1 MAIKKIQS
9 CFTQVA
15 EAKRTLREL
24 RILRHLD
31 HPGIIHIRD
40 VLHPTSESS
49 FSNLWVVFDFVD
61 LDLRKLV
68 GSPQTITTAHVQWIL
83 HQMLSAIRYLHS
95 AHVRHRDLKPANVLL
110 SGTCD
115 VKICDFGLARVVD
128 EEDWALNEARLQ
140 AGPALARQASGKQPM
155 KPPPMQRQMTSH
167 VVTRWY
173 RAPEVLL
180 RAPQYSAPIDMWAIG
195 TIMAEMFT
203 LRPLFPGTSEA
214 DEIYKI
220 CSVLGTPSANTWKQG
235 LALAQNANF
244 KFPQF
249 VATPLSQLIP
259 SASPEAVD
267 LMTELISE

>member
-95 AHVRHRDLKPANVLL
+95 AHVLHRDLKPANVLL

-173 RAPEVLL
+173 RAPELILL
-180 RAPQYSAPIDMWAIG
+180 QRYTTAIDVWSVACIF
-195 TIMAEMFT
+195 AELLSMLPEANT
-203 LRPLFPGTSEA
+203 DRRDRNPLFPGRS
-214 DEIYKI
+214 
-220 CSVLGTPSANTWKQG
+220 CW
-235 LALAQNANF
+235 
-244 KFPQF
+244 
-249 VATPLSQLIP
+249 PLSPGAANDDSAPNFDQLKVRI
-259 SASPEAVD
+259 A
-267 LMTELISE
+267 